1 MHDHDQTA
9 PLSTASLS
17 AVAATSKGAAA
28 QQAGPYV
35 LSAVEKEAVLF
46 PQLQERLAFHYA
58 HCPEYAR
65 ILNTFGVKLEKLTSI
80 AELPFLPVALF
91 KRLKLCSVP
100 DSEIFKVLR
109 SSGTSGQMPSRVF
122 LDRTNALQQQKTL
135 VQIVTSFLQ
144 QPRLPMLIIDTPTVI
159 QDRKSFSARGAGILG
174 FSLFG
179 ADRTYALK
187 EDMSLDHE
195 AIDGFLQRH
204 AGQQILLFGFTFV
217 LWQYLCEALRR
228 EEQSIDLSG
237 AVVFHGGGWKRLVG
251 TGVNRERLYTALAET
266 CHIDPQNIHDYYGM
280 SEQTG
285 TIAVECEFGHLHCCD
300 LSEII
305 VRNPLTLKECA
316 VGESGVIQTI
326 SLLPSS
332 YPGNSILTDDV
343 GVVLGCDD
351 CPCGRKGKYFRVEGR
366 LPQAELRGCSD
377 TYQVPH

>member
-1 MHDHDQTA
+1 MYDHDQTA

-17 AVAATSKGAAA
+17 AVAATSNGAAA

-46 PQLQERLAFHYA
+46 PQLQECLAFHYA

-204 AGQQILLFGFTFV
+204 AG
-217 LWQYLCEALRR
+217 
-228 EEQSIDLSG
+228 G

-285 TIAVECEFGHLHCCD
+285 TIAVECEYGHLHCCD
-300 LSEII
+300 LSQII

>member
-1 MHDHDQTA
+1 MNEQNKATLA
-9 PLSTASLS
+9 S
-17 AVAATSKGAAA
+17 AVAATAADTSMA
-28 QQAGPYV
+28 KRKVGPYI
-35 LSAVEKEAVLF
+35 LSAAEKEAVLF
-46 PQLQERLAFHYA
+46 SALQERLAFHYT

-65 ILNTFGVKLEKLTSI
+65 MLDALGVKLEKLTSV

-109 SSGTSGQMPSRVF
+109 SSGTSGQMPSQVF

-135 VQIVTSFLQ
+135 VEIVTSFLQ

-159 QDRKSFSARGAGILG
+159 QDRKTFFSRGAGILG

-187 EDMSLDHE
+187 EDMSLDYE
-195 AIDGFLQRH
+195 AIESFLQRH
-204 AGQQILLFGFTFV
+204 AKQRILIFGFTFV
-217 LWQYLCEALRR
+217 LWQYLCEVLRC
-228 EEQSIDLSG
+228 EGQSLDLSG

-251 TGVNRERLYTALAET
+251 TGVNRERLYTALAKT
-266 CHIDPQNIHDYYGM
+266 CHIDPRNIHDYYGM

-285 TIAVECEFGHLHCCD
+285 TIAVECEYGHLHCSD
-300 LSEII
+300 FSQII
-305 VRNPLTLKECA
+305 VRNPLTLKECT
-316 VGESGVIQTI
+316 VGESGVIQTL

-366 LPQAELRGCSD
+366 LAQAELRGCSD
-377 TYQVPH
+377 TYQVPR